1 MVGTI
6 AANTRRGP
14 DVTWYQR
21 RNLLKA
27 GPAMTAH
34 KSKVDWAE
42 RCPIRDVLERMGDRW
57 SMLVLFTLQDH
68 GQLRFSVLKKE
79 IGDISQRMLSQTLR
93 RLEQDGLVLR
103 TAHATVPPRVDYELT
118 VLGQSFLQPMRELL
132 HWAERHH
139 EQVREAR
146 RAYVAP
152 PRHEA
157 L

>member
-1 MVGTI
+1 
-6 AANTRRGP
+6 
-14 DVTWYQR
+14 
-21 RNLLKA
+21 
-27 GPAMTAH
+27 MTVH

-57 SMLVLFTLQDH
+57 SMLILFTLGEH
-68 GQLRFSVLKKE
+68 ERLRFSALKNE

-93 RLEQDGLVLR
+93 RLEQDGLVSR
-103 TAHATVPPRVDYELT
+103 TAFATIPPRVDYALT
-118 VLGQSFLQPMRELL
+118 PLGHSFLGPMRQLL
-132 HWAERHH
+132 QWAEQNH

-146 RAYVAP
+146 TAYVPP

>member
-1 MVGTI
+1 MSV
-6 AANTRRGP
+6 
-14 DVTWYQR
+14 
-21 RNLLKA
+21 
-27 GPAMTAH
+27 H

-42 RCPIRDVLERMGDRW
+42 RCPVRDVLERMGDRW
-57 SMLVLFTLQDH
+57 SMLVLLMLSDH
-68 GQLRFSVLKKE
+68 QRMRFSVLKKA

-118 VLGQSFLQPMRELL
+118 ALGQSFLLPMRDLL
-132 HWAERHH
+132 HWAEQNHQR
-139 EQVREAR
+139 VRDAR
-146 RAYVAP
+146 TAYVPP

>member
-1 MVGTI
+1 
-6 AANTRRGP
+6 
-14 DVTWYQR
+14 
-21 RNLLKA
+21 
-27 GPAMTAH
+27 MTVH

-57 SMLVLFTLQDH
+57 SMLILFMLGDH
-68 GQLRFSVLKKE
+68 ERLRFSALKNE

-93 RLEQDGLVLR
+93 RLEQDGLVSR
-103 TAHATVPPRVDYELT
+103 TAFATIPPRVDYALT
-118 VLGQSFLQPMRELL
+118 PLGQSFLEPMRKLL
-132 HWAERHH
+132 QWAEQNH

-146 RAYVAP
+146 TAYVPP

>member
-1 MVGTI
+1 
-6 AANTRRGP
+6 
-14 DVTWYQR
+14 
-21 RNLLKA
+21 
-27 GPAMTAH
+27 MTVH

-57 SMLVLFTLQDH
+57 SMLILFTLGDH
-68 GQLRFSVLKKE
+68 ERLRFSALKNE

-93 RLEQDGLVLR
+93 RLEQDGLVSR
-103 TAHATVPPRVDYELT
+103 TAYATIPPRVDYALT
-118 VLGQSFLQPMRELL
+118 PLGHSFLEPMRKLL
-132 HWAERHH
+132 QWAEQNH

-146 RAYVAP
+146 TAYVPP

>member
-1 MVGTI
+1 
-6 AANTRRGP
+6 
-14 DVTWYQR
+14 
-21 RNLLKA
+21 
-27 GPAMTAH
+27 MTAH
-34 KSKVDWAE
+34 ASKVDWAE

-57 SMLVLFTLQDH
+57 SMLVLLMLDDQ
-68 GQLRFSVLKKE
+68 GRLRFSALKKE

-118 VLGQSFLQPMRELL
+118 PLGRSFLLPLRGLL
-132 HWAERHH
+132 QWAERHH
-139 EQVREAR
+139 QEVRQAR
-146 RAYVAP
+146 QAYTPP

>member
-1 MVGTI
+1 MSV
-6 AANTRRGP
+6 
-14 DVTWYQR
+14 
-21 RNLLKA
+21 
-27 GPAMTAH
+27 H

-57 SMLVLFTLQDH
+57 SMLILFTLGDH
-68 GQLRFSVLKKE
+68 ERLRFSALKNE

-93 RLEQDGLVLR
+93 RLEQDGLVSR
-103 TAHATVPPRVDYELT
+103 TAFATIPPRVDYALT
-118 VLGQSFLQPMRELL
+118 PMGHSFLVPMHKLL
-132 HWAERHH
+132 QWAEQNH

-146 RAYVAP
+146 SAYVPP